1 MVRICLWILI
11 CGLFASTTAP
21 PASAQGLAGTVG
33 IPLHLCVLRDAP
45 GLTAAHVL
53 KTPAGF
59 DCSTPQPKFGPGDYW
74 VISHPL
80 PAGLSHNRLMVR
92 QASVWQQRMTLHA
105 LYPGGRIASL
115 ETDGKGATRHL
126 QLGAIVERWLP
137 RSDTRPVRLLWHV
150 EGSANLRGIVIAP
163 TIATSSQSARSNTI
177 MSAVYAGFAGVCIA
191 LLLYNLGLARAL
203 RQAFFP
209 FYCLMMVGM
218 LLYAFSSSGALA
230 WALPGIDNNARLGM
244 NYVFLSATGVAAIN
258 FLRHFFEPHVISPR
272 LGRMVRAASLA
283 VALPAMGVALFA
295 PWQRWAFDM
304 AFMLGFVLLLATV
317 VPILVSAWLRKSQYL
332 WLFIVAWSVP
342 IALAAMRVAFGL
354 NLIGYHFWLDNS
366 TILSMIF
373 EALLSSLAIA
383 YRILLITRERDVA
396 REQEIAA
403 RLLADADPLTGLMNR
418 RAFLREAIGRE
429 GEQQLLILDID
440 NFKGVNETIGHDG
453 GDEVLRLVA
462 RILRIASHPQALV
475 ARIGGE
481 EFAIVSGPGEP
492 VDADHILAALRAA
505 RMPYDLTVTASVGLH
520 RGTLQRET
528 DWKAM
533 YCAADFA
540 LFEAK
545 AAGRDRVR
553 GKDTP
558 TFPSAIAA

>member
-1 MVRICLWILI
+1 MGI
-11 CGLFASTTAP
+11 AAP
-21 PASAQGLAGTVG
+21 SASAQGLAGTVG
-33 IPLHLCVLRDAP
+33 VPLHLCVLRDAP
-45 GLTAAHVL
+45 GLTAARVI
-53 KTPAGF
+53 KSPAGF
-59 DCSTPQPKFGPGDYW
+59 NCATPQPDFGPGDYW
-74 VISHPL
+74 LISHTL
-80 PAGLSHNRLMVR
+80 PEGLSHNRLMVR
-92 QASVWQQRMTLHA
+92 QASVWQTRMTLHA
-105 LYPGGRIASL
+105 LYPGGRIATL
-115 ETDGKGATRHL
+115 ETDGRGATEHL
-126 QLGAIVERWLP
+126 QLGAIIERWLP
-137 RSDTRPVRLLWHV
+137 RSETRPVRLLWHV
-150 EGSANLRGIVIAP
+150 EGAANLRGIVIAP

-177 MSAVYAGFAGVCIA
+177 MSAVYAGFAGVCVA

-203 RQAFFP
+203 RYAFFP

-230 WALPGIDNNARLGM
+230 WAFPTIQNNARLSM
-244 NYVFLSATGVAAIN
+244 NYVLLAATGIAAIN
-258 FLRHFFEPHVISPR
+258 FLRHFFEPHVISPW
-272 LGRMVRAASLA
+272 LGRIVRLASLA
-283 VALPAMGVALFA
+283 VALPAIGVALFA
-295 PWQRWAFDM
+295 PWHRWAFDL
-304 AFMLGFVLLLATV
+304 AYTLGFVVLLATI
-317 VPILVSAWLRKSQYL
+317 VPILVAAWHRKSQYL
-332 WLFIVAWSVP
+332 WLFVVAWSAP
-342 IALAAMRVAFGL
+342 IVLAGMRTAFGL
-354 NLIGYHFWLDNS
+354 NLIGYNFWLDNS

-418 RAFLREAIGRE
+418 RAFLREAIGRD
-429 GEQQLLILDID
+429 GEQQLLLLDID
-440 NFKGVNETIGHDG
+440 NFKGVNDTIGHDG

-462 RILRIASHPQALV
+462 RTLRIASHAQALV
-475 ARIGGE
+475 ARLGGE

-492 VDADHILAALRAA
+492 VDAERILSALRTA

-520 RGTLQRET
+520 RGTLLREA

-558 TFPSAIAA
+558 HFPAAIAA